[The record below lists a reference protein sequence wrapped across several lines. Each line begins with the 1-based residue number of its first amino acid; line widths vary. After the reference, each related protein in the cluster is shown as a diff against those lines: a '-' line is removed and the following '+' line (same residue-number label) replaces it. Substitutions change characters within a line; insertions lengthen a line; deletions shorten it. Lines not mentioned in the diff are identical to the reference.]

1 MVKKIQFAVLF
12 ALFVVLC
19 SFTLVR
25 ADFSIQS
32 QLETNTV
39 CPSSTI
45 IINEIISTTAD
56 ASFSLSTSGSAS
68 QFTTAVPLG
77 FFLSNGQTQSVFL
90 YITPP
95 SKTAPGV
102 YNLILQ
108 VSSQGITKTVS
119 HSIIVENCHKTV
131 LVATPASQSS
141 CTCEQ
146 KQVYIKIS
154 NQGKYLEN
162 YVLAAEGPLKQW
174 VTFSGTS
181 FSMPPNSTR
190 EAIAYFKTP
199 CNVVGN
205 YDTVFKVVSSSKYAQ
220 AETTAGLSLITCYDY
235 SLNTEKTFYDLCETQ
250 TQVIP
255 ITLKNLGTSDNNY
268 NVKLGSPSWMAL
280 DQKNIALST
289 DKEKIFNLNVQP
301 PANTQ
306 GNFTAYIEVISDK
319 GTVVKNL
326 EINFNIGSCYGSTMD
341 IDKTEDRV
349 CNTLSNTYQVTIT
362 NTGKLS
368 KEFDLV
374 LDSPTWVTLDKS
386 HISLNTGEKTTAT
399 LSVQPPQDTKSS
411 SYPITIKS
419 IDSISKKEAKASLN
433 LTTLTTENCYQPSI
447 TSEKDSI
454 TVSQDSAATLLIS
467 IENKGLQQAN
477 YIIEI
482 SGTASGFSQIN
493 PAAISLDSKKTQSLY
508 LYLSPSIET
517 PVGEYILTISSRLK
531 DSTLVAKKT
540 IKVSVAKGEEIIIEP
555 TNFTNQTNTTPEVE
569 ETSGTSGW
577 TKFWSA
583 IGNFFKNLFS
593 SEEKKET
600 IINANESDNAPP
612 KLAKNFSNIEME
624 SGGSYTIDLTPYFTD
639 EDKDALQFITVKPL
653 NISVLIRGSIMRL
666 TAQEDF
672 VGIRSITFY
681 ATDGNKMTAS
691 NTINITVIP
700 KEVEELGGEE
710 TVDTNETQENETTPA
725 STTPEPTV
733 NITCNSYY
741 WFDSNSTEC
750 DQKEFCG
757 TYMYLGLQTFET
769 LEECEENLP
778 QISSNATEE
787 NETQD
792 NESQIKVN
800 QTLPIINQT
809 TVNETTSCQNESTC
823 SLNETNQ
830 TKPNIYSNATTN
842 QTSQP
847 STPVKSNFWKDYQ
860 SYILLAILIAI
871 IIILVVSG
879 LGKKI
884 LNFFEEEPE
893 KKK

>member
-12 ALFVVLC
+12 LVLFLAC
-19 SFTLVR
+19 LTLAK

-45 IINEIISTTAD
+45 IINEIISTTED
-56 ASFSLSTSGSAS
+56 SSFSVSTSGSAS

-77 FFLSNGQTQSVFL
+77 FFLNKEQTQTVFL

-102 YNLILQ
+102 YNIILQ
-108 VSSQGITKTVS
+108 VSSQGETKTLS

-146 KQVYIKIS
+146 KQVYIQIS

-190 EAIAYFKTP
+190 DAIAYFKTP

-205 YDTVFKVVSSSKYAQ
+205 YDTVFKVTSTSKYAQ
-220 AETTAGLSLITCYDY
+220 AETTSSLSLITCYDY
-235 SLNTEKTFYDLCETQ
+235 SLNTEKTFYDICETQ
-250 TQVIP
+250 TKVIP
-255 ITLKNLGTSDNNY
+255 ITIKNLGTTENTY
-268 NVKLGSPSWMAL
+268 ALKLGSPSWMVL
-280 DQKNIALST
+280 DQKSIKLST
-289 DKEKIFNLNVQP
+289 NQEKTFNLNVQP

-306 GNFTAYIEVISDK
+306 GNFTAYLEVTSEK
-319 GTVVKNL
+319 GAVIKNL
-326 EINFNIGSCYGSTMD
+326 EINFNIGSCYGSAIG
-341 IDKTEDRV
+341 IDKKDDRV

-368 KEFDLV
+368 KEFDLA
-374 LDSPTWVTLDKS
+374 LEGPTWATLDES
-386 HISLNTGEKTTAT
+386 HVAMDTNEKATAT
-399 LSVQPPQDTKSS
+399 LSIQPPQDTLSS
-411 SYPITIKS
+411 GYIITIKS
-419 IDSISKKEAKASLN
+419 IDSISKKESKTSLN

-477 YIIEI
+477 YVIEI

-508 LYLSPSIET
+508 LYFAPSIET
-517 PVGEYILTISSRLK
+517 PVGAYILTVSSRLK

-540 IKVSVAKGEEIIIEP
+540 IKVNVAKGEEIIIEP
-555 TNFTNQTNTTPEVE
+555 TNFTNQTSQTEVK
-569 ETSGTSGW
+569 ETNGTNAW
-577 TKFWSA
+577 NNFWSA
-583 IGNFFKNLFS
+583 IANFFKKLFT
-593 SEEKKET
+593 SEVKAPLP
-600 IINANESDNAPP
+600 INESWNHAPE
-612 KLAKNFSNIEME
+612 LVKNFSNIEIE
-624 SGGSYTIDLTPYFTD
+624 SGKSYTIDLGPYFKD
-639 EDKDALQFITVKPL
+639 EDRDKLQFITVKPL
-653 NISVLIRGSIMRL
+653 NISVLIKGPIMEL
-666 TAQEDF
+666 TPQKGFEGTRD
-672 VGIRSITFY
+672 ITFY
-681 ATDGNKMTAS
+681 ATDAKKMTAS
-691 NTINITVIP
+691 NTVKITVIAP
-700 KEVEELGGEE
+700 IVPEQVEEQEPVQEE
-710 TVDTNETQENETTPA
+710 EQEQVNETESQENETIPA
-725 STTPEPTV
+725 TIEPV
-733 NITCNSYY
+733 ENITCTSYY
-741 WFDSNSTEC
+741 WFDSNTTDC
-750 DQKEFCG
+750 GYKEFCG
-757 TYMYLGLQTFET
+757 LYIYQGLATFTT
-769 LEECEENLP
+769 LEECQENLP
-778 QISSNATEE
+778 EQETEQEEMPETNETVPASCE
-787 NETQD
+787 NET
-792 NESQIKVN
+792 
-800 QTLPIINQT
+800 
-809 TVNETTSCQNESTC
+809 TC
-823 SLNETNQ
+823 SLDESNQTIPSTQINMSNISTNQ
-830 TKPNIYSNATTN
+830 S
-842 QTSQP
+842 QTSPQT
-847 STPVKSNFWKDYQ
+847 STPVKSNFWVEYQ

-871 IIILVVSG
+871 IIILVVTG

>member
-45 IINEIISTTAD
+45 IINELISTTAD

-77 FFLSNGQTQSVFL
+77 FFLNNGQTQSVFL
-90 YITPP
+90 YLTPP

-108 VSSQGITKTVS
+108 VSSQGVTKTVS
-119 HSIIVENCHKTV
+119 HTIIVENCHKTL

-205 YDTVFKVVSSSKYAQ
+205 YDTVFKVISSSKYAQ

-255 ITLKNLGTSDNNY
+255 ITLKNLGTADNNY
-268 NVKLGSPSWMAL
+268 NIKLGSPSWMAL

-289 DKEKIFNLNVQP
+289 NKEKIFNLNVQP

-306 GNFTAYIEVISDK
+306 GNFTAYIEVTSDK
-319 GTVVKNL
+319 GAVVKNL

-374 LDSPTWVTLDKS
+374 LDAPTWATLDKS
-386 HISLNTGEKTTAT
+386 HVSLNTGEKTTAT

-419 IDSISKKEAKASLN
+419 IDSISNKEAKTSLN

-493 PAAISLDSKKTQSLY
+493 PAAISLDSKKAQSLY

-517 PVGEYILTISSRLK
+517 PVGEYILTLSSRLK

-540 IKVSVAKGEEIIIEP
+540 IKVNVAKGEEIIIEP
-555 TNFTNQTNTTPEVE
+555 TNFTNQTTPTEVIP
-569 ETSGTSGW
+569 TNGTSGW

-593 SEEKKET
+593 SEEKKEAEVNIT
-600 IINANESDNAPP
+600 ESDNAPP
-612 KLAKNFSNIEME
+612 KLAKNFSNIEMK
-624 SGGSYTIDLTPYFTD
+624 SGSSYTIDLAPYFTD
-639 EDKDALQFITVKPL
+639 EDKDELQFITVKPL

-666 TAQEDF
+666 TAQDDF
-672 VGIRSITFY
+672 VGIRGITFY

-691 NTINITVIP
+691 NTVNITVIP
-700 KEVEELGGEE
+700 AEVEEEPVE
-710 TVDTNETQENETTPA
+710 
-725 STTPEPTV
+725 TTPEPTA

-741 WFDSNSTEC
+741 WFDSNTTEC
-750 DQKEFCG
+750 GQKEFCG

-787 NETQD
+787 TETQD

-809 TVNETTSCQNESTC
+809 
-823 SLNETNQ
+823 
-830 TKPNIYSNATTN
+830 KPNVSSNTTTN

-847 STPVKSNFWKDYQ
+847 TSTPVKSNFWKDYQ